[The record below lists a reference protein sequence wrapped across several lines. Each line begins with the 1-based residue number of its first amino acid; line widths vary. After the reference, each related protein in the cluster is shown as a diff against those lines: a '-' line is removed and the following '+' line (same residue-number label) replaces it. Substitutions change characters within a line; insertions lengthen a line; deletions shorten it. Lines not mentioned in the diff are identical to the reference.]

1 MPHNPPMDFATRLTT
16 LPPVSHLAALH
27 LLDAQGR
34 TVATIQ
40 NQPGQA
46 GSLAV
51 YHALALSHGGLVTPA
66 AAALG
71 LQWYGEHLA
80 DALAHPGKHPNI
92 DRLKA
97 WAAGAESYRVQP
109 VPATATGIKPTS

>member
-1 MPHNPPMDFATRLTT
+1 MNFAERLQS
-16 LPPVSHLAALH
+16 LPSVAHLASVD
-27 LLDAQGR
+27 LLDASGAL
-34 TVATIQ
+34 VASIH

-51 YHALALSHGGLVTPA
+51 YWALAKQHGGTITPE

-71 LQWYGEHLA
+71 LQWYAEHTA

-92 DRLKA
+92 DRLVE
-97 WAAGAESYRVQP
+97 WSRG
-109 VPATATGIKPTS
+109 TASFLVRPHNA